1 MASTA
6 VPDDLAFEM
15 LEKMQADLHIEMDRA
30 KAAEAELDKLKKL
43 LAAAQKQLDDPEMV
57 ATQVAIDAAG
67 QDGDPF
73 DHCNVCGI
81 DRGDHDC
88 VEGEEPGTC
97 YLVPCEEHL
106 IPVEG
111 AGAVEVSV
119 QTDDGAAEDPD
130 DLAAAQTVER
140 LMKEAAD
147 AEAERDE
154 ALEKLAA
161 EPDHNENILA
171 AIRAGW
177 IIPNYFEQEHFDEM
191 EGWDQDRLEQ
201 FQSFLECVVCGG
213 DDFVRQGIQEALEVF
228 IEEHPCS
235 ARGCDEPGTNGMSP
249 EPDGSFE
256 YYYCD
261 RCYEAGAIGECAG
274 CGMEMHEEWD
284 TYSFRAGT
292 FCRPC
297 GREHEET
304 SSDEEAE

>member
-1 MASTA
+1 
-6 VPDDLAFEM
+6 
-15 LEKMQADLHIEMDRA
+15 
-30 KAAEAELDKLKKL
+30 
-43 LAAAQKQLDDPEMV
+43 
-57 ATQVAIDAAG
+57 
-67 QDGDPF
+67 
-73 DHCNVCGI
+73 
-81 DRGDHDC
+81 
-88 VEGEEPGTC
+88 
-97 YLVPCEEHL
+97 
-106 IPVEG
+106 
-111 AGAVEVSV
+111 
-119 QTDDGAAEDPD
+119 
-130 DLAAAQTVER
+130 
-140 LMKEAAD
+140 MKEAAD
-147 AEAERDE
+147 AEGERDE

-161 EPDHNENILA
+161 AEEKLAVEPDHNENILA

-177 IIPNYFEQEHFDEM
+177 TIPNYFKQEDFVEM

-201 FQSFLECVVCGG
+201 FQSFLERVVCGG